1 MHGSLWIE
9 STPETSYPSLA
20 GNVSVDVAVLG
31 AGITGLTAATLL
43 KRAGKT
49 VAVIEL
55 KRIVRGVTGYTT
67 AKLTA
72 GHGLIYADLIAK
84 HGEDKARL
92 YAESNE
98 AAIDRVETLAA
109 EYGIDCDFE
118 RTANYVYTESDDE
131 VPLIQEE
138 VEAAT
143 RLGLPASFV
152 KETPLP
158 YPVAGAVRLENQAQ
172 FHPRKYLL
180 PLAER
185 IPGDGSHLFENTL
198 AYDVR
203 DGDPCVVTTTHGQ
216 VQARDV
222 IVATHIPFLDRGLF
236 FTKVHPSRS
245 YAIAAPV
252 EGERAPEGMYIT
264 VGQPTRSIRT
274 APHDGERLLIL
285 GGEGHK
291 PGEDPDTG
299 ERYRALERFLYERF
313 AIADAE
319 YRWSTQDYTPLD
331 RMPYIGRLRRGA
343 RRVYVATGF
352 AKWGLTKGTL
362 AAEILTDAIR
372 GVPNPWAAV
381 YDANRLTPKA
391 SARTFMQENASVARH
406 WVGDRLKRA
415 PADSPARLAPGEGAL
430 MSVAGERLA
439 LYRGENGELHAL
451 SPVCTHLGCIVGWNT
466 AERSWDCPCHGS
478 RFAATGEV
486 IQGPA
491 VDALRRKPTPD

>member
-1 MHGSLWIE
+1 MRGSLWIE

-31 AGITGLTAATLL
+31 GGITGLTAATLL

-49 VAVIEL
+49 VAVVDL

-72 GHGLIYADLIAK
+72 GHGLIYADLISK
-84 HGEDKARL
+84 HGEEKARA
-92 YAESNE
+92 YAASNQ
-98 AAIDRVETLAA
+98 AAVDRVERIAN
-109 EYGIDCDFE
+109 EHGIECDFE
-118 RTANYVYTESDDE
+118 RTANYVYTES
-131 VPLIQEE
+131 EE
-138 VEAAT
+138 DVALLEEEADAAR
-143 RLGLPASFV
+143 RLGLPAWFV
-152 KETPLP
+152 ADTSLP
-158 YPVAGAVRLENQAQ
+158 YAVAGAVRLENQAQ

-185 IPGDGSHLFENTL
+185 IPGAGSHVFENTL

-203 DGDPCVVTTTHGQ
+203 DGDPCVVTTTRGQ
-216 VQARDV
+216 IRARDV

-245 YAIAAPV
+245 YAIAARVPH
-252 EGERAPEGMYIT
+252 ERAPEGMYIT

-274 APHDGERLLIL
+274 APADGARLLIL

-291 PGEDPDTG
+291 PGDDPDTE
-299 ERYRALERFLYERF
+299 ERYAALERFLYERF
-313 AIADAE
+313 GIASAE
-319 YRWSTQDYTPLD
+319 YRWSTQDYSPVD

-343 RRVYVATGF
+343 KHVYVATGF

-362 AAEILTDAIR
+362 AAEILADAVLGI
-372 GVPNPWAAV
+372 PNPLADV

-391 SARTFMQENASVARH
+391 SARTFVRENADVARH
-406 WVGDRLKRA
+406 WVGDRLKRS
-415 PADSPARLAPGEGAL
+415 PADSPDRLEPGDGAV
-430 MSVAGERLA
+430 MTVGGERLA
-439 LYRGENGELHAL
+439 LYRDDDGELHAF

-478 RFAATGEV
+478 RFAPTGQV

-491 VDALRRKPTPD
+491 VDELRRRPAPD

>member
-1 MHGSLWIE
+1 MRGSLWIE
-9 STPETSYPSLA
+9 STPETAYPSLA
-20 GNVSVDVAVLG
+20 GNATVDVAVLG

-49 VAVIEL
+49 VAVVEM

-72 GHGLIYADLIAK
+72 GHGLIYADLIRK
-84 HGEDKARL
+84 HGEEKARA
-92 YAESNE
+92 YADSNQ
-98 AAIDRVETLAA
+98 AAVDRVEALAA

-118 RTANYVYTESDDE
+118 RTSNYVYTESEDE
-131 VPLIQEE
+131 LPQLHEE
-138 VEAAT
+138 VEAAR
-143 RLGLPASFV
+143 RLGLAASFV
-152 KETPLP
+152 TETSLP
-158 YPVAGAVRLENQAQ
+158 YAVAGAVRLENQAQ

-185 IPGDGSHLFENTL
+185 IPGDGSHVFEATL

-203 DGDPCVVTTTHGQ
+203 DGDPCIVSTTHGQ
-216 VQARDV
+216 ISARDV

-236 FTKVHPSRS
+236 FAKVHPARS
-245 YAIAAPV
+245 YAIAASVPA
-252 EGERAPEGMYIT
+252 ERAPEGMYIT
-264 VGQPTRSIRT
+264 AGQPTRSIRT
-274 APHDGERLLIL
+274 APADGGRLVIL

-291 PGEDPDTG
+291 PGEDPDTE

-313 AIADAE
+313 GIDSAE
-319 YRWSTQDYTPLD
+319 YRWSTQDYTQLD

-343 RRVYVATGF
+343 KHVYVATGF

-362 AAEILTDAIR
+362 AAEILVDAVQD
-372 GVPNPWAAV
+372 VPNPWAGV

-391 SARTFMQENASVARH
+391 SARTFVQENADVARH

-415 PADSPARLAPGEGAL
+415 PADAPERLTPGEGAV
-430 MSVAGERLA
+430 MSVGGERLA
-439 LYRGENGELHAL
+439 LYRDDAGVLHAF

-491 VDALRRKPTPD
+491 VDELRRKPAPS